1 MADGSGFTINDV
13 PPPESTE
20 EAIARLAQLPRLEY
34 GLARKAEAKRLGIPV
49 AILDKAVSDTRAT
62 DAPDEPNAGRAIILP
77 EPEPWA
83 DPVDTAHLLDELTD
97 ALHRHMIMPPESETA
112 TALWIA
118 HTWVFDRFDRTPRLA
133 VTSPTKRCGKSTL
146 LEILQSV
153 SRRALRADSISASG
167 VFRAVEAL
175 SPVSLL
181 VDEADSFLPDNE
193 ELRGILNSGFA
204 RDGQV
209 VRVVETRD
217 GHVPVAF
224 STFAPVALAAIKA
237 VPDTVADRSV
247 PIRLAR
253 KAKNEK
259 VTLLRAPGSRTALA
273 EIARK
278 LARWSADNRDNL
290 SAEPSIPAAMGDR
303 EGDISVP
310 LLSIADHASREWGEN
325 ARKALLAVFGARA
338 RDHGDSEIG
347 VLLLTDLKAIFP
359 EDPDAKMGSKDLCD
373 RLAKIEESP
382 WAEWSKGKPIT
393 QHGLA
398 RLLRPFKVRP
408 GTIRSGENTE
418 KGYHRKSFD
427 DAWKRYLPANE
438 PPADT
443 SGEHDPDQ
451 DDGWSEVL

>member
-1 MADGSGFTINDV
+1 MDDGSGFTMNDE
-13 PPPESTE
+13 PPPETPDE
-20 EAIARLAQLPRLEY
+20 TVARLARLPELEY
-34 GLARKAEAKRLGIPV
+34 ARVRKAEAQRLGISFGVLDRAV
-49 AILDKAVSDTRAT
+49 ADKRAA
-62 DAPDEPNAGRAIILP
+62 DAPNDPNAGRAIILP

-83 DPVDTAHLLDELTD
+83 EPVDTATVLDELTA
-97 ALHRHMIMPPESETA
+97 ALLRHMIMPSESATV

-146 LEILQSV
+146 LEILQAV

-167 VFRAVEAL
+167 VFRTVEAL

-181 VDEADSFLPDNE
+181 VDEADSFLPDND

-237 VPDTVADRSV
+237 VPDTIADRSV
-247 PIRLAR
+247 PNRLAR
-253 KAKNEK
+253 KAKHEK
-259 VTLLRAPGSRTALA
+259 VILLRAPGSRAALA
-273 EIARK
+273 EIGRK
-278 LARWSADNRDNL
+278 LARWSADNRESLGTD
-290 SAEPSIPAAMGDR
+290 PSIPAAMGDR

-310 LLSIADHASREWGEN
+310 LLSIADHAGREWGEK
-325 ARKALLAVFGARA
+325 ARKALLTVFGTRA
-338 RDHGDSEIG
+338 RDDGDSEVG
-347 VLLLTDLKAIFP
+347 VQLLTDLRSIFLGQS
-359 EDPDAKMGSKDLCD
+359 ALKMGSKDLCD

-382 WAEWSKGKPIT
+382 WAEWNRGQAISPPR
-393 QHGLA
+393 LA

-408 GTIRSGENTE
+408 TTIRTGRDTE
-418 KGYHRKSFD
+418 KGYPKEAFE
-427 DAWKRYLPANE
+427 DAWKRYLPVDD
-438 PPADT
+438 PPARPANSPD
-443 SGEHDPDQ
+443 GE
-451 DDGWSEVL
+451 WSTTL